1 MLTETQ
7 CVQLRAAFDCRAIS
21 SGVLSHAASSE
32 IAAETALTLRQV
44 EYFAL
49 QNSIVPARY
58 ERNLGTFGADGQCK
72 LLASRILIVGLGGLG
87 GHVAETTARL
97 GYGHIVASD
106 PDSFVE
112 NNLNR
117 QLLATIGSLGRPK
130 AELLIERLRSVNPAV
145 EVSAC
150 GCAFEELSNQV
161 FGECDLVFD
170 CLDSIEARH
179 RLAARCDAAGVAL
192 VHGAIAGWF
201 GQVALRMP
209 GGGLIEKLYGDGVQG
224 MEGRLGNLPFTAALA
239 ANLMVARAVAFTLER
254 GTGAQEDVL
263 LFDLIENDWE
273 TVDLL

>member
-1 MLTETQ
+1 MLSEAQ
-7 CVQLRAAFDCRAIS
+7 CVQLRSAFNCRGIS
-21 SGVLSHAASSE
+21 SGVLSHAAASE

-49 QNSIVPARY
+49 QNSIVPGRY

-97 GYGHIVASD
+97 GYGHIVVVD

-117 QLLATIGSLGRPK
+117 QLLATIQSLGCPK
-130 AELLIERLRSVNPAV
+130 AEVLVERIRSVNPAV
-145 EVSAC
+145 EVSAF
-150 GCAFEELSNQV
+150 GCTFEELPSQV
-161 FGECDLVFD
+161 FAESDLVFD
-170 CLDSIEARH
+170 CLDSIKAR
-179 RLAARCDAAGVAL
+179 RTLAARCDAAGVAL

-209 GGGLIEKLYGDGVQG
+209 GSTLIEKLYGDGTQG

-239 ANLMVARAVAFTLER
+239 ANLMVARAVSFSLER
-254 GTGAQEDVL
+254 GTGGRKDIL
-263 LFDLIENDWE
+263 LFDLIENEWE
-273 TVDLL
+273 SVDFS